1 MNVSLV
7 VDDLFIQ
14 SAYKRFL
21 KIYSPIYGDKVKQPL
36 SFLSLTCAAASFL
49 GKKISATHVFY
60 LSDRP
65 SSFLRG
71 HMTQLAK
78 AVVARQEG
86 ACSSSVDDD
95 IPEHHLCDYVRDALD
110 IGEEELL
117 ERSSEAH
124 FHACEILAIEAA
136 QFAAQC
142 NSAIVVADD
151 PIYEMA
157 KQCPNLIFI
166 RHGNE
171 ETRMP
176 TDVRWNDVAYMFC
189 SAYGVDP

>member
-1 MNVSLV
+1 MKVSLI

-21 KIYSPIYGDKVKQPL
+21 KVYAPVYGDKVKQPL
-36 SFLSLTCAAASFL
+36 SILALSCAAASYL
-49 GKKISATHVFY
+49 GKEIAETHVFY

-78 AVVARQEG
+78 AVVSGQQG
-86 ACSSSVDDD
+86 TSSGNVDDD
-95 IPEHHLCDYVRDALD
+95 IPEHYLCDYVRDALD

-117 ERSSEAH
+117 ERSSDAH
-124 FHACEILAIEAA
+124 FHACDILAIEAA
-136 QFAAQC
+136 QYAAQC

-166 RHGNE
+166 RYGNE

-176 TDVRWNDVAYMFC
+176 PDVRWIDVAYLFC
-189 SAYGVDP
+189 SAYGVAP